1 MLKVIQGPCLI
12 YQVFTGMLE
21 VLELTLTVL
30 IYRDYNIVC
39 LSETYLVARIMSF
52 LVLEHFIVLCRNER
66 NFSEG

>member
-39 LSETYLVARIMSF
+39 LSETYLDARIMSF
-52 LVLEHFIVLCRNER
+52 
-66 NFSEG
+66 FSIRTFYSTL